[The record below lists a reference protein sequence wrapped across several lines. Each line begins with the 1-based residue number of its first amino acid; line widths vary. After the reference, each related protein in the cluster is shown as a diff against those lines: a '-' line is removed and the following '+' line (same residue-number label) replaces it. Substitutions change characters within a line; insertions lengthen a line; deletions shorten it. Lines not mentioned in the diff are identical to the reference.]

1 MTLLYAFG
9 SNGNGQLGV
18 DHVEDVSVPQRC
30 VGIPETESLVKVMG
44 GGNHAAALTKTGRI
58 YVTGDI
64 VQSTAFY
71 IPTWLQGHS
80 WIDVACGW
88 SFTLV
93 VSDQGRVYGFGTAR
107 SGELGTQSPSNK
119 KDKNN
124 LTSTTELVAID
135 LDTKIISVACGW
147 RHAIALDEHGQVYG
161 WGWNRHGQIGQ
172 PISRKPYIQEP
183 QRLQFISREQEQC
196 PRIKQIAC
204 GHTFSMLRAE
214 DGTLYG
220 LGSNK
225 YGQLDIT
232 ENVKSQPT
240 TRRISTGWHHVAASI
255 AMNDSSSF
263 QLYAWGRNDH
273 AQTAPFLDPVD
284 QFVCGSE
291 HMLVAH
297 NNKIYAWGWNEH
309 GNCTSDKESVLEPLE
324 ITELLPK
331 GNIVL
336 LGAGCATSWIAI
348 DTFIV

>member
-18 DHVEDVSVPQRC
+18 HHVKDLNIPERC
-30 VGIPETESLVKVMG
+30 IGIPETESLVKVVG

-58 YVTGDI
+58 YMTGDI
-64 VQSTAFY
+64 VQSTTFH
-71 IPTWLQGHS
+71 IPTWLQDHV

-93 VSDQGRVYGFGTAR
+93 VSNQGHVYGFGIAR
-107 SGELGTQSPSNK
+107 SGELGTPLPSNTNN
-119 KDKNN
+119 KDN
-124 LTSTTELVAID
+124 STELVAIH
-135 LDTKIISVACGW
+135 LDTKIVSVACGW
-147 RHAIALDEHGQVYG
+147 RHAIALDDHGQVYG
-161 WGWNRHGQIGQ
+161 WGWNRHGQLGEPLSQ
-172 PISRKPYIQEP
+172 KPYIQAP
-183 QRLQFISREQEQC
+183 RLLPFISQ
-196 PRIKQIAC
+196 PPKIKQITC

-220 LGSNK
+220 FGSNK
-225 YGQLDIT
+225 YGQLDIPDPM
-232 ENVKSQPT
+232 KS
-240 TRRISTGWHHVAASI
+240 RHISTGWHHVAASI
-255 AMNDSSSF
+255 ATNDTRSY
-263 QLYAWGRNDH
+263 QLYTWGRNDH
-273 AQTAPFLDPVD
+273 AQTVPFLYPVD

-291 HMLVAH
+291 HMLAVH
-297 NNKIYAWGWNEH
+297 HNKIYAWGWNEH
-309 GNCTSDKESVLEPLE
+309 GNCTSDKGSVLEPLE